1 MSRMAA
7 EQPALLQP
15 AARSTAPNSRG
26 SADRRQAKMGFDVSE
41 SESQLTY
48 VMDIALTTEFHL
60 GRDTQ

>member
-1 MSRMAA
+1 
-7 EQPALLQP
+7 
-15 AARSTAPNSRG
+15 
-26 SADRRQAKMGFDVSE
+26 MGFDVSE